1 MANILEQKPQE
12 EDASILKFP
21 KGNLFIF
28 KMNPDF
34 KISPKTP
41 LVSHVFFSILFFQ

>member
-21 KGNLFIF
+21 KG
-28 KMNPDF
+28 KMILI
-34 KISPKTP
+34 KSEISK
-41 LVSHVFFSILFFQ
+41 